1 MCPIITVLKKI
12 EEKPQMFLGSEINL
26 KYLHFIIEG
35 YIMSEEDNGKTESLM
50 LFERFKNYFNGIYGH
65 VSYFAWYD
73 VLRQKHESE
82 QEAFD
87 KFFELFYDFL
97 EKESAIQC

>member
-1 MCPIITVLKKI
+1 MCPIVTVLKKI

-26 KYLHFIIEG
+26 KHLHFIIEG
-35 YIMSEEDNGKTESLM
+35 YIMSEEDNGKTETLM

-65 VSYFAWYD
+65 VSYYAWYD
-73 VLRQKHESE
+73 VLCQRYETQ

-87 KFFELFYDFL
+87 KFFELFNDFL
-97 EKESAIQC
+97 KKESIL

>member
-12 EEKPQMFLGSEINL
+12 EENPQMFLGPDINL

-35 YIMSEEDNGKTESLM
+35 YIMSEEDSGKLDSLYM
-50 LFERFKNYFNGIYGH
+50 FERFKNYFNHIYG
-65 VSYFAWYD
+65 VASYYAWYD
-73 VLRQKHESE
+73 RLRQKYETE

-87 KFFELFYDFL
+87 KFFELFNDFL
-97 EKESAIQC
+97 EKENITQ